1 MAKRLLY
8 QWKKKVGRFIF
19 DNPHWK
25 PHFNGRML
33 WDKAVLKAILQHGF
47 VLIWL
52 LVLIEIGKTWVCN
65 HNTSKID
72 EYFGKAQKYLSDE
85 CGLNILLTI
94 TVLAIIAGWLIHVW
108 KDRFLSLS
116 RVVIAIVL
124 LSILTFIGV
133 TYTNVNCALGVDYLS
148 LMCMALIV
156 QLCIE
161 GKKLLNKRWSAGT
174 SNRIR
179 GVHYIT
185 EQPQEGLDQK
195 VRADYAKKVAA
206 WLFNTD
212 ISGSSFAVGITSEW
226 GSGKTSFLLDMT
238 NAMKGKCYMVDFK
251 PWHCQE
257 PGQIVNEFFELLR
270 KKIKD
275 VYSPLQ
281 KPIIRYAQL
290 LSEVD
295 VPKYVNPLFRLLPEM
310 GHSIE
315 RYKSKI
321 EEGLKRIDKPIVVT
335 IDDMD
340 RLAADEMFE
349 VLRLIRNTAAFPNLI
364 YVVCYDKDYVVR
376 QIQNKGITES
386 DLYLEKIFPLELS
399 LPKTEEEAL
408 IETFRRALIDMHFMG
423 NHDSLRSRMTPT
435 DEQLLVR
442 LLPTYRKIKRFAR
455 VLMTNTMFMQEKVG
469 RKNVDLYDMYLIELV
484 HFSMQDVYVTLR
496 DRPEEMLEVQMD
508 PGTRQARYVLK
519 KDILS
524 DESCAMLFDRVLGR
538 YEKELVEKCFMVR
551 GGDKVH
557 FLSYVD
563 SYQNYFCLATPDAV
577 ITKKEFNDVV
587 IDRSTIRKNVHDWF
601 WKVTPKKSASLYSK
615 MMSVRTKELTQKR
628 WEDHVFLLFSWL
640 CENDYELIKDV
651 LIQFLRIDNLH
662 IEDDEE
668 KAAMKE
674 FAQSKLLKMVD
685 GQNVDRF
692 SVARNLSGYCHSIKD
707 RQSDYLLNVEEMGI
721 VLTTNF
727 KKFMSEKQA
736 PQDAINVVAI
746 NGNDLN
752 EFVKAHDIRED
763 GHDDY
768 GDFRRKHQNFIID
781 VVISYFGAYE
791 EKSNHLKDAKV
802 IYEFGQTRYK
812 LPYINVDMKEEKSAV
827 FGNEANYERYLREC
841 FKQRGEQ

>member
-65 HNTSKID
+65 HDTSKID

-310 GHSIE
+310 RHSIE

-321 EEGLKRIDKPIVVT
+321 EEGLKRIDKPIEKRG
-335 IDDMD
+335 D
-340 RLAADEMFE
+340 
-349 VLRLIRNTAAFPNLI
+349 
-364 YVVCYDKDYVVR
+364 
-376 QIQNKGITES
+376 G
-386 DLYLEKIFPLELS
+386 YLFHE
-399 LPKTEEEAL
+399 
-408 IETFRRALIDMHFMG
+408 
-423 NHDSLRSRMTPT
+423 
-435 DEQLLVR
+435 
-442 LLPTYRKIKRFAR
+442 
-455 VLMTNTMFMQEKVG
+455 
-469 RKNVDLYDMYLIELV
+469 
-484 HFSMQDVYVTLR
+484 
-496 DRPEEMLEVQMD
+496 
-508 PGTRQARYVLK
+508 
-519 KDILS
+519 
-524 DESCAMLFDRVLGR
+524 
-538 YEKELVEKCFMVR
+538 
-551 GGDKVH
+551 
-557 FLSYVD
+557 
-563 SYQNYFCLATPDAV
+563 
-577 ITKKEFNDVV
+577 
-587 IDRSTIRKNVHDWF
+587 
-601 WKVTPKKSASLYSK
+601 
-615 MMSVRTKELTQKR
+615 
-628 WEDHVFLLFSWL
+628 
-640 CENDYELIKDV
+640 
-651 LIQFLRIDNLH
+651 
-662 IEDDEE
+662 
-668 KAAMKE
+668 
-674 FAQSKLLKMVD
+674 
-685 GQNVDRF
+685 
-692 SVARNLSGYCHSIKD
+692 
-707 RQSDYLLNVEEMGI
+707 
-721 VLTTNF
+721 
-727 KKFMSEKQA
+727 
-736 PQDAINVVAI
+736 
-746 NGNDLN
+746 
-752 EFVKAHDIRED
+752 
-763 GHDDY
+763 
-768 GDFRRKHQNFIID
+768 
-781 VVISYFGAYE
+781 
-791 EKSNHLKDAKV
+791 
-802 IYEFGQTRYK
+802 
-812 LPYINVDMKEEKSAV
+812 
-827 FGNEANYERYLREC
+827 
-841 FKQRGEQ
+841 

>member
-1 MAKRLLY
+1 MANRFLY
-8 QWKKKVGRFIF
+8 QWKKKLRRFIF

-33 WDKAVLKAILQHGF
+33 WDKAVLKSILRHGF
-47 VLIWL
+47 ALVWL
-52 LVLIEIGKTWVCN
+52 LVLIGMGKTWACN
-65 HNTSKID
+65 HDTSWIE
-72 EYFGKAQKYLSDE
+72 EYLGKTEKFLLNE
-85 CGLNILLTI
+85 NGLNILLTI
-94 TVLAIIAGWLIHVW
+94 TVLTIITGWLIHVW

-133 TYTNVNCALGVDYLS
+133 TYTNVNCVLGVDYFS
-148 LMCMALIV
+148 LMCMALIA

-161 GKKLLNKRWSAGT
+161 GKKFLNKRWSAGT
-174 SNRIR
+174 ANRIR

-212 ISGSSFAVGITSEW
+212 ISESSFAVGITSEW

-257 PGQIVNEFFELLR
+257 PDQIVNEFFELLR

-469 RKNVDLYDMYLIELV
+469 RKNVDLYDMYLIELL
-484 HFSMQDVYVTLR
+484 HFSMQDVYVILR

-615 MMSVRTKELTQKR
+615 MMSVRTKELTHKR

-651 LIQFLRIDNLH
+651 LIQFLRIENLH

-752 EFVKAHDIRED
+752 EFVKAHDIRDD

-827 FGNEANYERYLREC
+827 FGNEANYERYLKEC
-841 FKQRGEQ
+841 FKQRGEK